1 MNIKKVE
8 ELIEENKKLELND
21 DCAQERIWQEMYDIL
36 SVNLNET
43 MQYLDG
49 ISKEDISYVCSIFD
63 DLSEHFQSKELIECM
78 EKNAK
83 RTGFDCSTDIECAI
97 EMLKNNL
104 KYSKNV

>member
-1 MNIKKVE
+1 MMTVHKKE
-8 ELIEENKKLELND
+8 FGKK
-21 DCAQERIWQEMYDIL
+21 CMIIL

-43 MQYLDG
+43 MQYLDS

-83 RTGFDCSTDIECAI
+83 RTGFDCSVDIECAI
-97 EMLKNNL
+97 EMLK
-104 KYSKNV
+104 KI

>member
-1 MNIKKVE
+1 
-8 ELIEENKKLELND
+8 
-21 DCAQERIWQEMYDIL
+21 MYDIL

-43 MQYLDG
+43 MQYLDS

-83 RTGFDCSTDIECAI
+83 RTGFDCSVDNRMCNRNV
-97 EMLKNNL
+97 KKNL
-104 KYSKNV
+104 KYSKSS

>member
-1 MNIKKVE
+1 MMTVHKKE
-8 ELIEENKKLELND
+8 FGKK
-21 DCAQERIWQEMYDIL
+21 CMIIL
-36 SVNLNET
+36 SVNLSET

-83 RTGFDCSTDIECAI
+83 RTGFDCSVDIECAI
-97 EMLKNNL
+97 EMLK
-104 KYSKNV
+104 KNKNIPKLIK

>member
-43 MQYLDG
+43 MQYLDS

-78 EKNAK
+78 KKNAK
-83 RTGFDCSTDIECAI
+83 RTGFDCSVDIECAI
-97 EMLKNNL
+97 EMLKKFKIFQN
-104 KYSKNV
+104 